1 MIKVIKKFLNFCQ
14 EENRK
19 RFVTSIWLTLIQ
31 VLFEGLKVPAI
42 YVLVKAVLEEQV
54 TVKTAVTCF
63 GIMLASIL
71 GAAFCKNK
79 STLLQTRA
87 GYGTCADKRIEV
99 AEHLRYVPMGYFN
112 ANTLGQVISVTTN
125 TMQSLENV
133 ATRVIM
139 VVSNAVL
146 STSVILLLIFLFD
159 FRIGLIALAGVLLFV
174 IFNHLLIARSAK
186 LAKNKFHADQNLVDK
201 VIEYVQG
208 ITEVKSYKLTGEQ
221 CRALNA
227 ANEYGADL
235 NLKMEVSFVPFI
247 AIQNFIVKM
256 MGVAMAMASIAFY
269 LNGTMELAVC
279 IVMILV
285 SYIMFA
291 ALDSA
296 SSFSALLRVVDVT
309 IDKVNEIMASP
320 QMDLEGE
327 KVEAGNADI
336 EVNNISFSYE
346 SRKII
351 DGISLKIPAKTSLAI
366 VGPSGGGKTTL
377 TNLIARFWDVD
388 TGEITLNGKNIKK
401 YNYDSLMANFS
412 FVFQNVYLFKDT
424 IANNIRFGTPEAS
437 MDKVMDAAKRAC
449 CHEFIMSLPKGYET
463 VIGEDGVN
471 LSGGERQRIS
481 IARAIMKDS
490 PIIILDE
497 ATANVDPEN
506 EEELIKAIEALTKE
520 KTVIMIAHRLKTVR
534 HADQIIVV
542 EQGKIKEQGR
552 HEDLMKQEGTY
563 KNFIES
569 RKMAVSWKL

>member
-19 RFVTSIWLTLIQ
+19 RFVTSIWLTLFQ

-42 YVLVKAVLEEQV
+42 YVLVKAVLEEKV
-54 TVKTAVTCF
+54 TINTAITCL
-63 GIMLASIL
+63 GIMLVSIL

-146 STSVILLLIFLFD
+146 STAVILLLIFLFD
-159 FRIGLIALAGVLLFV
+159 FRIGLLALAGVLLFV
-174 IFNHLLIARSAK
+174 FCNHLLIARSAK
-186 LAKNKFHADQNLVDK
+186 LAKNKFHADQNLVDQ
-201 VIEYVQG
+201 VIEYIQG
-208 ITEVKSYKLTGEQ
+208 ITEVKGYKLTGEQ
-221 CRALNA
+221 CSALNA
-227 ANEYGADL
+227 ANEYVADL

-256 MGVAMAMASIAFY
+256 IGVAMAMASIVFY

-291 ALDSA
+291 SLDSA

-309 IDKVNEIMASP
+309 IDKVNEIMDSP

-327 KVEAGNADI
+327 KVEIGNADI

-346 SRKII
+346 NRKII

-388 TGEITLNGKNIKK
+388 EGKITLNGKNIKK

-412 FVFQNVYLFKDT
+412 FVFQNVYLFQDT
-424 IANNIRFGTPEAS
+424 IANNIRFGTPQAS
-437 MDKVMDAAKRAC
+437 MEKVIDAAKRAC
-449 CHEFIMSLPKGYET
+449 CHEFIMSLPNGYET

-534 HADQIIVV
+534 YADQIIVV

-552 HEDLMKQEGTY
+552 HEELMKQEGTY

>member
-54 TVKTAVTCF
+54 TVKTAGTCF
-63 GIMLASIL
+63 GIIL

-256 MGVAMAMASIAFY
+256 IGVAMAMASIAFY

-388 TGEITLNGKNIKK
+388 AGKITLNGKNIKK

-449 CHEFIMSLPKGYET
+449 CHEFIMSLPRGYET
-463 VIGEDGVN
+463 VIGEDGIN

-542 EQGKIKEQGR
+542 DQGKIKEQGR

-563 KNFIES
+563 KKFIES
-569 RKMAVSWKL
+569 REMAVSWKL

>member
-19 RFVTSIWLTLIQ
+19 RFITSIWLTLFQ

-42 YVLVKAVLEEQV
+42 YVLVKAVVENQV
-54 TVKTAVTCF
+54 TKNTVITCF
-63 GIMLASIL
+63 GIMLVSIL

-79 STLLQTRA
+79 STLLQTRG
-87 GYGTCADKRIEV
+87 GYGTCADKRIEI

-133 ATRVIM
+133 ASRVIM
-139 VVSNAVL
+139 VVSNAIL
-146 STSVILLLIFLFD
+146 STAVILSLIFLFD
-159 FRIGLIALAGVLLFV
+159 YRIGFVALIGVLLFAV
-174 IFNHLLIARSAK
+174 FNHLLIARSAK
-186 LAKNKFHADQNLVDK
+186 LAKNKFTADQNLVDK

-221 CRALNA
+221 CSALNA
-227 ANEYGADL
+227 ANKYVADL
-235 NLKMEVSFVPFI
+235 NFKMEVSFVPLV
-247 AIQNFIVKM
+247 AVQNFIVKM
-256 MGVAMAMASIAFY
+256 IGVAMAMASVVFY
-269 LNGTMELAVC
+269 LKGTMELAVC
-279 IVMILV
+279 IVMIIV

-351 DGISLKIPAKTSLAI
+351 DGISLKIPTKTSLAI

-388 TGEITLNGKNIKK
+388 AGEITLNGKNIKK

-563 KNFIES
+563 KKFIES

>member
-174 IFNHLLIARSAK
+174 ICNHLLIARSAK

-256 MGVAMAMASIAFY
+256 IGVAMAMASIAFY

-388 TGEITLNGKNIKK
+388 AGKITLNGKNIKK

-449 CHEFIMSLPKGYET
+449 CHEFIMSLPRGYET
-463 VIGEDGVN
+463 VIGEDGIN

-542 EQGKIKEQGR
+542 DQGKIKEQGR

-563 KNFIES
+563 KKFIES
-569 RKMAVSWKL
+569 REMAVSWKL

>member
-256 MGVAMAMASIAFY
+256 IGVAMAMASIAFY

-388 TGEITLNGKNIKK
+388 AGKITLNGKNIKK

-449 CHEFIMSLPKGYET
+449 CHEFIMSLPRGYET
-463 VIGEDGVN
+463 VIGEDGIN

-542 EQGKIKEQGR
+542 DQGKIKDQGR

-563 KNFIES
+563 KKFIES
-569 RKMAVSWKL
+569 REMAVSWKL

>member
-133 ATRVIM
+133 ATRVVM

-256 MGVAMAMASIAFY
+256 IGVAMAMASIAFY

-336 EVNNISFSYE
+336 EINNISFSYE

-388 TGEITLNGKNIKK
+388 AGEITLNGKNIKK

>member
-63 GIMLASIL
+63 CIMLASIL

-133 ATRVIM
+133 ATRVVM

-256 MGVAMAMASIAFY
+256 IGVAMAMASIAFY

-388 TGEITLNGKNIKK
+388 AGEITLNGKNIKE

>member
-256 MGVAMAMASIAFY
+256 IGVAMAMASIAFY

-388 TGEITLNGKNIKK
+388 AGKITLNGKNIKK

-449 CHEFIMSLPKGYET
+449 CHEFIMSLPRGYET
-463 VIGEDGVN
+463 VIGEDGIN

-542 EQGKIKEQGR
+542 DQGKIKEQGH

-563 KNFIES
+563 KKFIES
-569 RKMAVSWKL
+569 REMAVSWKL

>member
-159 FRIGLIALAGVLLFV
+159 FRIGLLALAGVLLFV

-256 MGVAMAMASIAFY
+256 IGVAMAMASIAFY

-388 TGEITLNGKNIKK
+388 AGKITLNGKNIKK

-449 CHEFIMSLPKGYET
+449 CHEFIMSLPRGYET
-463 VIGEDGVN
+463 VIGEDGIN

-542 EQGKIKEQGR
+542 DQGKIKEQGR

-563 KNFIES
+563 KKFIES
-569 RKMAVSWKL
+569 REMAVSWKL

>member
-221 CRALNA
+221 CRALNV

-256 MGVAMAMASIAFY
+256 IGVAMAMASIAFY

-346 SRKII
+346 SRIII

-388 TGEITLNGKNIKK
+388 AGEITLNGKNIKK

-542 EQGKIKEQGR
+542 DQGKIKEQGR

-563 KNFIES
+563 KKFIES

>member
-221 CRALNA
+221 CRALNV

-256 MGVAMAMASIAFY
+256 IGVAMAMASIAFY

-388 TGEITLNGKNIKK
+388 AGEITLNGKNIKK

-542 EQGKIKEQGR
+542 DQGKIKEQGR

-563 KNFIES
+563 KKFIES

>member
-54 TVKTAVTCF
+54 TANTAVTCF
-63 GIMLASIL
+63 CIMLASIL

-227 ANEYGADL
+227 ANEYGAHL

-256 MGVAMAMASIAFY
+256 IGVAMAMASIAFY

-388 TGEITLNGKNIKK
+388 AGEITLNGKNIKK

>member
-256 MGVAMAMASIAFY
+256 IGVAMAMASIAFY

-388 TGEITLNGKNIKK
+388 AGKITLNGKNIKK

-449 CHEFIMSLPKGYET
+449 CHEFIMSLPRGDET
-463 VIGEDGVN
+463 GIGEDGIN

-542 EQGKIKEQGR
+542 DQGKIKEQGR

-563 KNFIES
+563 KKFIES
-569 RKMAVSWKL
+569 REMAVSWKL

>member
-146 STSVILLLIFLFD
+146 RTSVILLLIFLFD

-256 MGVAMAMASIAFY
+256 IGVAMAMASIAFY

-388 TGEITLNGKNIKK
+388 AGKITLNGKNIKK

-449 CHEFIMSLPKGYET
+449 CHEFIMSLPRGYET
-463 VIGEDGVN
+463 VIGEDGIN
-471 LSGGERQRIS
+471 LSGGELQRIS

-542 EQGKIKEQGR
+542 DQGKIKEQGR

-563 KNFIES
+563 KKFIES
-569 RKMAVSWKL
+569 REMAVSWKL

>member
-256 MGVAMAMASIAFY
+256 IGVAMAMASIAFY

-388 TGEITLNGKNIKK
+388 AGKITLNGKNIKK

-569 RKMAVSWKL
+569 REMAVSWKL

>member
-256 MGVAMAMASIAFY
+256 IGVAMAMASIAFY

-388 TGEITLNGKNIKK
+388 AGKITLNGKNIKK

-449 CHEFIMSLPKGYET
+449 CHEFIMSLPRGYET
-463 VIGEDGVN
+463 VIGEDGIN

-542 EQGKIKEQGR
+542 DQGKIKEQGR

-563 KNFIES
+563 KKFIES
-569 RKMAVSWKL
+569 REMAVSWKL

>member
-256 MGVAMAMASIAFY
+256 IGVAMAMASIAFY

-388 TGEITLNGKNIKK
+388 AGKITLNGKNIKK

-449 CHEFIMSLPKGYET
+449 CHEFIMSLPRGYET
-463 VIGEDGVN
+463 VIGEDGIN

-542 EQGKIKEQGR
+542 VQGKIKEQGR

-563 KNFIES
+563 KKFIES
-569 RKMAVSWKL
+569 REMAVSWKL

>member
-221 CRALNA
+221 CRALNT

-256 MGVAMAMASIAFY
+256 IGVAMAMASIAFY

-388 TGEITLNGKNIKK
+388 AGKITLNGKNIKK

-449 CHEFIMSLPKGYET
+449 CHEFIMSLPRGYET
-463 VIGEDGVN
+463 VIGEDGIN

-542 EQGKIKEQGR
+542 DQGKIKEQGR

-563 KNFIES
+563 KKFIES
-569 RKMAVSWKL
+569 REMAVSWKL

>member
-256 MGVAMAMASIAFY
+256 IGVAMAMASIAFY

-388 TGEITLNGKNIKK
+388 AGKITLNGKNIKK

-449 CHEFIMSLPKGYET
+449 CHEFIMSLPRGYET
-463 VIGEDGVN
+463 VIGEDGIN

-542 EQGKIKEQGR
+542 DQGKIKEQGR

-563 KNFIES
+563 KNFFES
-569 RKMAVSWKL
+569 REMAVSWKL

>member
-54 TVKTAVTCF
+54 TVRTAVTCF

-388 TGEITLNGKNIKK
+388 AGKITLNGKNIKK

>member
-1 MIKVIKKFLNFCQ
+1 MIKVIKKFLNSCQ

-256 MGVAMAMASIAFY
+256 IGVAMAMASIAFY

-388 TGEITLNGKNIKK
+388 AGKITLNGKNIKK

-569 RKMAVSWKL
+569 REMAVS

>member
-256 MGVAMAMASIAFY
+256 IGVAMAMASIAFY

-388 TGEITLNGKNIKK
+388 AGKITLNGKNIKK

-449 CHEFIMSLPKGYET
+449 CHEFIMSLPGGYET
-463 VIGEDGVN
+463 VIGEDGIN

-542 EQGKIKEQGR
+542 DQGKIKEQGR

-563 KNFIES
+563 KKFIES
-569 RKMAVSWKL
+569 REMAVSWKL

>member
-221 CRALNA
+221 CRALNV

-256 MGVAMAMASIAFY
+256 IGVAMAMASIAFY

-388 TGEITLNGKNIKK
+388 AGKITLNGKNIKK

-449 CHEFIMSLPKGYET
+449 CHEFIMSLPRGYET
-463 VIGEDGVN
+463 VIGEDGIN

-542 EQGKIKEQGR
+542 DQGKIKEQGR

-563 KNFIES
+563 KKFIES
-569 RKMAVSWKL
+569 REMAVSWKL

>member
-256 MGVAMAMASIAFY
+256 IGVAMAMASIAFY

-388 TGEITLNGKNIKK
+388 AGKITLNGKNIKK

-569 RKMAVSWKL
+569 REMAVS

>member
-54 TVKTAVTCF
+54 TVRTAVTCF

-256 MGVAMAMASIAFY
+256 IGVAMAMASIAFY

-388 TGEITLNGKNIKK
+388 AGKITLNGKNIKK

-449 CHEFIMSLPKGYET
+449 CHEFIMSLPGGYET
-463 VIGEDGVN
+463 VIGEDGIN

-542 EQGKIKEQGR
+542 DQGKIKEQGR

-563 KNFIES
+563 KKFIES
-569 RKMAVSWKL
+569 REMAVSWKL

>member
-159 FRIGLIALAGVLLFV
+159 FRIGLLALAGVLLFV

-256 MGVAMAMASIAFY
+256 IGVAMAMASIAFY

-388 TGEITLNGKNIKK
+388 AGEITLNGKNIKK

-563 KNFIES
+563 KKFIES

>member
-256 MGVAMAMASIAFY
+256 IGVAMAMASIAFY

-279 IVMILV
+279 IVIILV

-388 TGEITLNGKNIKK
+388 AGKITLNGKNIKK

-449 CHEFIMSLPKGYET
+449 CHEFIMSLPRGYET
-463 VIGEDGVN
+463 VIGEDGIN

-542 EQGKIKEQGR
+542 DQGKIKEQGR

-563 KNFIES
+563 KKFIES
-569 RKMAVSWKL
+569 REMAVSWKL

>member
-139 VVSNAVL
+139 EVSNAVL

-256 MGVAMAMASIAFY
+256 IGVAMAMASIAFY

-388 TGEITLNGKNIKK
+388 AGKITLNGKNIKK

-449 CHEFIMSLPKGYET
+449 CHEFIMSLPRGYET
-463 VIGEDGVN
+463 VIGEDGIN

-542 EQGKIKEQGR
+542 DQGKIKEQGR

-563 KNFIES
+563 KKFIES
-569 RKMAVSWKL
+569 REMAVSWKL

>member
-256 MGVAMAMASIAFY
+256 IGVAMAMASIAFY

-388 TGEITLNGKNIKK
+388 AGEITLNGKNIKK

-563 KNFIES
+563 KKFIES

>member
-256 MGVAMAMASIAFY
+256 IGVAMAMASIAFY

-388 TGEITLNGKNIKK
+388 AGEITLNGKNIKE

>member
-256 MGVAMAMASIAFY
+256 IGVAMAMASIAFY

-388 TGEITLNGKNIKK
+388 AGKITLNGKNIKK

-449 CHEFIMSLPKGYET
+449 CHEFIMSLPRGYET
-463 VIGEDGVN
+463 VIGEDGIN

-481 IARAIMKDS
+481 IARAIIKDS

-542 EQGKIKEQGR
+542 DQGKIKEQGR

-563 KNFIES
+563 KKFIES
-569 RKMAVSWKL
+569 REMAVSWKL

>member
-256 MGVAMAMASIAFY
+256 IGVAMAMASIAFY

-366 VGPSGGGKTTL
+366 VGPSGGGKTIL

-388 TGEITLNGKNIKK
+388 AGKITLNGKNIKK

-449 CHEFIMSLPKGYET
+449 CHEFIMSLPRGYET
-463 VIGEDGVN
+463 VIGEDGIN

-542 EQGKIKEQGR
+542 DQGKIKEQGR

-563 KNFIES
+563 KKFIES
-569 RKMAVSWKL
+569 REMAVSWKL

>member
-19 RFVTSIWLTLIQ
+19 RFVTSIWLTLFQ

-42 YVLVKAVLEEQV
+42 YVLVKAVLEEKV
-54 TVKTAVTCF
+54 TINTAITCL
-63 GIMLASIL
+63 GIMLVSIL

-146 STSVILLLIFLFD
+146 STAVILLLIFLFD
-159 FRIGLIALAGVLLFV
+159 FRIGLLALAGVLLFV
-174 IFNHLLIARSAK
+174 FCNHLLIARSAK
-186 LAKNKFHADQNLVDK
+186 LAKNKFHADQNLVDQ
-201 VIEYVQG
+201 VIEYIQG
-208 ITEVKSYKLTGEQ
+208 ITEVKGYKLTGEQ
-221 CRALNA
+221 CSALNA
-227 ANEYGADL
+227 ANEYVADL
-235 NLKMEVSFVPFI
+235 NLKMEVSFVPLI

-256 MGVAMAMASIAFY
+256 IGVAMAMASIVFY

-291 ALDSA
+291 SLDSA

-309 IDKVNEIMASP
+309 IDKVNEIMDSP

-327 KVEAGNADI
+327 KVEIGNADI

-346 SRKII
+346 NRKII

-388 TGEITLNGKNIKK
+388 EGEITLNGKNIKK

-412 FVFQNVYLFKDT
+412 FVFQNVYLFQDT
-424 IANNIRFGTPEAS
+424 IANNIRFGTPQAS
-437 MDKVMDAAKRAC
+437 MEKVIDAAKRAC
-449 CHEFIMSLPKGYET
+449 CHEFIMSLPNGYET

-542 EQGKIKEQGR
+542 EQGKVTEQGR
-552 HEDLMKQEGTY
+552 HEDLMKQDGTY
-563 KNFIES
+563 KKFIES

>member
-221 CRALNA
+221 CRALNV

-256 MGVAMAMASIAFY
+256 IGVAMAMASIAFY

-388 TGEITLNGKNIKK
+388 AGKITLNGKNIKK

-449 CHEFIMSLPKGYET
+449 CHEFIMSLPRGYET
-463 VIGEDGVN
+463 VIGEDGIN

-542 EQGKIKEQGR
+542 DQGKIKEQGR

-563 KNFIES
+563 KKFIES

>member
-388 TGEITLNGKNIKK
+388 AGKITLNGKNIKK

-449 CHEFIMSLPKGYET
+449 CHEFIMSLPRGYET
-463 VIGEDGVN
+463 VIGEDGIN

>member
-186 LAKNKFHADQNLVDK
+186 LAKNKFAADQNLVDK

-221 CRALNA
+221 CSALNA
-227 ANEYGADL
+227 ANKYVADL
-235 NLKMEVSFVPFI
+235 NFKMEVSFVPLV
-247 AIQNFIVKM
+247 AVQNFIVKM
-256 MGVAMAMASIAFY
+256 IGVAMAMASVVFY
-269 LNGTMELAVC
+269 LKGTMELAVC
-279 IVMILV
+279 IVMIIV

-388 TGEITLNGKNIKK
+388 AGKITLNGKNIKK

-449 CHEFIMSLPKGYET
+449 CHEFIMSLPRGYET
-463 VIGEDGVN
+463 VIGEDGIN

>member
-159 FRIGLIALAGVLLFV
+159 FRIGLLALAGVLLFV

-256 MGVAMAMASIAFY
+256 IGVAMAMASIAFY

-388 TGEITLNGKNIKK
+388 AGKITLNGKNIKK

-449 CHEFIMSLPKGYET
+449 CHEFIMSLPRGYET
-463 VIGEDGVN
+463 VIGEDGIN
-471 LSGGERQRIS
+471 LSGGELQRIS

-542 EQGKIKEQGR
+542 DQGKIKEQGR

-563 KNFIES
+563 KKFIES
-569 RKMAVSWKL
+569 REMAVSWKL

>member
-19 RFVTSIWLTLIQ
+19 RFVTSIWLTMIQ

-256 MGVAMAMASIAFY
+256 IGVAMAMASIAFY

-309 IDKVNEIMASP
+309 IDKVNEIMALP

-388 TGEITLNGKNIKK
+388 AGKITLNGKNIKK

-449 CHEFIMSLPKGYET
+449 CHEFIMSLPRGYET
-463 VIGEDGVN
+463 VIGEDGIN

-542 EQGKIKEQGR
+542 DQGKIKEQGR

-563 KNFIES
+563 KKFIES
-569 RKMAVSWKL
+569 REMAVSWKL

>member
-54 TVKTAVTCF
+54 TVRTAVTCF

-256 MGVAMAMASIAFY
+256 IGVAMAMASIAFY

-388 TGEITLNGKNIKK
+388 AGKITLNGKNIKK

-449 CHEFIMSLPKGYET
+449 CHEFIMSLPRGYET
-463 VIGEDGVN
+463 VIGEDGIN

-542 EQGKIKEQGR
+542 DQGKIKEQGR

-563 KNFIES
+563 KKFIES
-569 RKMAVSWKL
+569 REMAVSWKL